1 MQQAPGRGGERH
13 LQGLAQRTD
22 PGQARR
28 PCAQLLRRGKG
39 AWLFKTANL
48 LSPPTQESLREWEPN
63 AERGLM
69 VPQQPH
75 AYIFF
80 PGPLLWHKDIHTE
93 GRLAN
98 WLLNGILLDKFKSQN
113 HCFQMPA
120 WQANTGN
127 CEG

>member
-1 MQQAPGRGGERH
+1 MSQVSLSQWRGETTQQAPGRGGERH

-22 PGQARR
+22 PGEARR

-48 LSPPTQESLREWEPN
+48 LSPPTQESLREWKPN

-93 GRLAN
+93 RSISKLAPK
-98 WLLNGILLDKFKSQN
+98 WHF
-113 HCFQMPA
+113 P
-120 WQANTGN
+120 
-127 CEG
+127 